1 MSNHFLDKVDRGS
14 FAECENYGLA
24 VKISRRMANGCQSPW
39 VGRGVGTCLELPQGL
54 LNGPKHPAEARGQ
67 SFPVIPAV

>member
-1 MSNHFLDKVDRGS
+1 MSNHFLDKAERGS
-14 FAECENYGLA
+14 FAECENCGVE

-39 VGRGVGTCLELPQGL
+39 VGRGVGTCLESSQGL

-67 SFPVIPAV
+67 SFPVTLAV